1 MLNKS
6 NSIIKKEKHIYHQED
21 GKQESM
27 QDCRSDECN
36 RDDEGISYQNDFIY
50 TRKKYQFSLIY

>member
-1 MLNKS
+1 MIKDLNLRRVS
-6 NSIIKKEKHIYHQED
+6 TIMTNSDNFYHQED

-36 RDDEGISYQNDFIY
+36 KDSNYWVRFKIWGGGGTFG
-50 TRKKYQFSLIY
+50 